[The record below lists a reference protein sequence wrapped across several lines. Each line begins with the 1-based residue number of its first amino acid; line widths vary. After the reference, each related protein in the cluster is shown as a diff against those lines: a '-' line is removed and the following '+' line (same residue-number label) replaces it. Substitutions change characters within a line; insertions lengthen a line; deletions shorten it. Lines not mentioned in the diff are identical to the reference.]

1 MIYKIKEANFY
12 VDHYISFVPSDDRL
26 SVTMECEWNDAL
38 YELPDPYL
46 PAQAVYEAQNGIFVK
61 IEFMPAVYRVSEDR
75 QTLTLEG
82 HDCKIAYIKENPPR
96 YAQAAIDL
104 KEWESMLNLE

>member
-1 MIYKIKEANFY
+1 MIYKIKEANIY
-12 VDHYISFVPSDDRL
+12 TDASISFISSDDRL
-26 SVTMECEWNDAL
+26 FVTMECEWNDAL

-46 PAQAVYEAQNGIFVK
+46 PAQAVFEAQNGIFGM
-61 IEFMPAVYRVSEDR
+61 IEFMPVYSHISEDR

-82 HDCKIAYIKENPPR
+82 RDCKITCIKENPLR
-96 YAQAAIDL
+96 HAQEAIDL